1 MTLAIFNIMSQL
13 FYRTYL
19 NLGLSDLSL
28 GLDFVYCI
36 PWEDCYLP
44 RLVFFFFLILI
55 GDQLLYNIA
64 VVFAILSQDFNMN

>member
-36 PWEDCYLP
+36 PWQDCYLP
-44 RLVFFFFLILI
+44 RLFFFFLILI
-55 GDQLLYNIA
+55 GGQLLYNIA

>member
-28 GLDFVYCI
+28 GLDFVYYI
-36 PWEDCYLP
+36 TWQDCYLP
-44 RLVFFFFLILI
+44 RFFFFFFLI
-55 GDQLLYNIA
+55 GGQLLYNIA
-64 VVFAILSQDFNMN
+64 VVFAILSQGFNMN